1 MSEQVHDI
9 TSLPAKPG
17 ALKRWSKRAV
27 LAAVAVGAAA
37 LITSVV
43 RGSGSENETETPQA

>member
-9 TSLPAKPG
+9 STLPVKSS

-27 LAAVAVGAAA
+27 LAAAAVGAAA

-43 RGSGSENETETPQA
+43 RGSDSESETSTESA